1 MEKSISL
8 PKKGLGRGLGALIP
22 GASEPRIETDGG
34 ALSFRVEVDRIT
46 PSPFQPRRTFDE
58 AKIDELAASIRNQGI
73 IQPLVVRRK
82 GDGYELI
89 AGERRWRAAMRAGLT
104 QVPIVV
110 RDASDHEALQ
120 LALVENLQRED
131 LNPIEE
137 ANGYRRL
144 QEEFQWSQEEMAEKV
159 GKSRPAIANS
169 MRLLSLPTEVQQEV
183 SSGNLP
189 AGQARALLGLH
200 SEPLILSAYREVLAK
215 GLSTRET
222 EKLVRHLLLGRRRRR
237 QVPLIDPDLRSIV
250 EELQR
255 LLGTRV
261 RLLPKAR
268 SARGKIEIEYY
279 SLPDLDRIIQ
289 TIKRNPQPPS

>member
-1 MEKSISL
+1 MEKSMSL
-8 PKKGLGRGLGALIP
+8 PKKGLGRGLSALIP
-22 GASEPRIETDGG
+22 SVTEPRAETSKEGVN
-34 ALSFRVEVDRIT
+34 FQVEVDRIT
-46 PSPFQPRRTFDE
+46 PSPFQPRRAFDE
-58 AKIDELAASIRNQGI
+58 AKIEELASSIRNQGI

-89 AGERRWRAAMRAGLT
+89 AGERRWRAAMKAGMS
-104 QVPIVV
+104 QVPVVV

-137 ANGYRRL
+137 ASGYRRL
-144 QEEFQWSQEEMAEKV
+144 QQEFQWSQEEMAEKV

-169 MRLLSLPTEVQQEV
+169 MRLLALPPEVQAEV
-183 SSGNLP
+183 SAGNLP
-189 AGQARALLGLH
+189 AGQARALLGLQT
-200 SEPLILSAYREVLAK
+200 EPLIISACRDVIAK

-222 EKLVRHLLLGRRRRR
+222 ERLVRQLMSGRRRKR
-237 QVPLIDPDLRSIV
+237 QAPTIDPDLRSVI

-255 LLGTRV
+255 SLGTRV

-268 SARGKIEIEYY
+268 STRGKIEIEYY
-279 SLPDLDRIIQ
+279 SLADLERIVQ
-289 TIKRNPQPPS
+289 SVTRSQPRV

>member
-22 GASEPRIETDGG
+22 GASEPRLETDGG

>member
-22 GASEPRIETDGG
+22 GASEPRLETDGG

-89 AGERRWRAAMRAGLT
+89 AGERRWRAAMRAGLA

-200 SEPLILSAYREVLAK
+200 TEPLILSAYREVLAK

-289 TIKRNPQPPS
+289 TIKKNPQLPS